1 MRRKDKEIKN
11 KSAIEEILRQAA
23 VCRIAMCDA
32 GVPYLV
38 PMSFGYEEGCLH
50 LHSASEGKKI
60 DVLKHNPSVCF
71 ELDIGQELVGNENPC
86 KTSLK
91 YRSVI
96 GYGKAVFVV
105 DREEKKRSLDAIVR
119 QYSGQ
124 AYDYPEESL
133 NEVTIIR
140 IHVESMTGKQSG
152 AE

>member
-1 MRRKDKEIKN
+1 MRRKDKEIKD
-11 KSAIEEILRQAA
+11 KEVIETILQQAA
-23 VCRIAMCDA
+23 VCRIAMCD
-32 GVPYLV
+32 GDVPYVV

-60 DVLKHNPSVCF
+60 DILKCNPAVSF
-71 ELDIGQELVGNENPC
+71 EIDIGQELVGNENPC

-96 GYGKAVFVV
+96 GYGKAVFVE

-119 QYSGQ
+119 HYSGETY
-124 AYDYPEESL
+124 AYPEESL

-140 IHVESMTGKQSG
+140 IHIESMTGKQSG
-152 AE
+152 G